1 MTAIAKNAFDLSIL
15 AAALLGGCIAFLVYN
30 KNPAKVFMGDT
41 GSMFL
46 GGTVV
51 TLAFGLDMPLMLV
64 IVGFVYMIEAFS
76 VMIQVVYFKA
86 TKGKRLFK
94 MTPIHHHFE
103 LSGWSENKICVVF
116 GSVSFVFCLL
126 ACLWVLL

>member
-1 MTAIAKNAFDLSIL
+1 
-15 AAALLGGCIAFLVYN
+15 
-30 KNPAKVFMGDT
+30 
-41 GSMFL
+41 MFL

-116 GSVSFVFCLL
+116 GSVSFVSVSYTHLDVYQRQLL
-126 ACLWVLL
+126 RKNLTTR